1 MLSGLVGFGQGAGS
15 PQPWP
20 SGNFQR
26 ASASPPRQRERLQ
39 SDGDGGCRF
48 LIAQHRG
55 HIPAPASDP
64 DWPNGRRHLM
74 VKSPDWDMGGANL
87 TTGGILDC
95 AVKDTIANKV
105 AVCTHVRYLM

>member
-1 MLSGLVGFGQGAGS
+1 
-15 PQPWP
+15 
-20 SGNFQR
+20 
-26 ASASPPRQRERLQ
+26 
-39 SDGDGGCRF
+39 
-48 LIAQHRG
+48 
-55 HIPAPASDP
+55 
-64 DWPNGRRHLM
+64 M